1 MSWGA
6 PIGNGK
12 ITKLGDPAKEGFQAE
27 VQGVYMGKRPGEY
40 NNFLHDFATPDG
52 QLTVPGS
59 AAMENTLTDG
69 HKGKLLRLVYEGQ
82 VATKQGKPMKKIS
95 VFPWIGAPPPEYKAL
110 VDEIEGTVLANVPAA
125 LAAEEKDDLPF

>member
-40 NNFLHDFATPDG
+40 NNFLHDFATPEG

-69 HKGKLLRLVYEGQ
+69 HKGKLLRLVYEGE
-82 VATKQGKPMKKIS
+82 VATKKGKPMKKIT
-95 VFPWIGAPPPEYKAL
+95 VTPWIGPPPAEYQAL
-110 VDEIEGTVLANVPAA
+110 VDEIEGNVNATMPAA
-125 LAAEEKDDLPF
+125 LVEDPAESLPF